1 MTATSTTFR
10 WTEKYSVNIAALDN
24 HHKRFFTNINELNDA
39 LASGTGGSVTGR
51 ILQKL
56 IDHALHHFAAEET
69 LMAEYGFPGTAAHR
83 TEHDRFTQAVAKFL
97 ADHRAGK
104 PGVPVSLMLFLQNW
118 LKEHILITDK
128 AYSAFLNDRGVR

>member
-10 WTEKYSVNIAALDN
+10 WTEKYSVKTLSLDN
-24 HHKRFFTNINELNDA
+24 HHKSFFANINQLNDA

-69 LMAEYGFPGTAAHR
+69 LMAEYGFPRTAAHR
-83 TEHDRFTQAVAKFL
+83 TEHDKFTQAVAKFL
-97 ADHRAGK
+97 ADHRA
-104 PGVPVSLMLFLQNW
+104 VSP
-118 LKEHILITDK
+118 
-128 AYSAFLNDRGVR
+128 AFPSL